1 MFFQQVLMKV
11 EGECMELKQG
21 HVLAVDDNEDI
32 LFALKLL
39 LKPKVESFHTATTP
53 CQVPKLMKT
62 HRFDVILLDMSFRNK
77 SGEDPEGF
85 KVLKHILAFDP
96 QAKVIF
102 ITGHSDVEKS
112 VQAIKAGAIDF
123 VAKPWQNDQ
132 LVAKIKQAIDLPFD
146 HTTTHSAHTPSPIK
160 APQKSACRLVYRS
173 ACMRKVAE
181 TIRKVAD
188 TDANV
193 LILGENG
200 TGKQLVAEA
209 IHDHSTRS
217 HQPFVSVDLGALSE
231 SLFEN
236 ELFGHAKGAYT
247 DAKTD
252 QPGRIETASGGTLFL
267 DEIGNLSPHFQ
278 TKLLTVLERR
288 EVTRVGESLIR
299 PVDIRLISATNRPIG
314 EMIQT
319 GQFRQDLL
327 YRINTVEIALPPLRE
342 RLEDIPVLLNFFL
355 RQYSKL
361 YQKIRRR
368 ADKPAIKCLT
378 DYNWPGNVREL
389 QHVVERAVILS
400 DNEVL
405 SRDDLY
411 PKNTPSHQE
420 TLSFDN
426 HNLDTIERKVINQ
439 AIKKHAGNIT
449 KAAVDL
455 GITRTALYRRM
466 KKFHLND

>member
-1 MFFQQVLMKV
+1 MIV
-11 EGECMELKQG
+11 KQG
-21 HVLAVDDNEDI
+21 SILAVDDNEDI

-39 LKPKVESFHTATTP
+39 LKPQVESFHTATTP

-62 HRFDVILLDMSFRNK
+62 HRFDVILLDMSFRDK

-85 KVLKHILAFDP
+85 KVLKHIFSFDP

-102 ITGHSDVEKS
+102 ITGHGDVEKS

-123 VAKPWQNDQ
+123 VTKPWQNER
-132 LVAKIKQAIDLPFD
+132 LIEKVKQAIQLPTNGITRPVPAKN
-146 HTTTHSAHTPSPIK
+146 HSPKTT
-160 APQKSACRLVYRS
+160 CRLVYRS

-181 TIRKVAD
+181 DIRKVAG

-209 IHDHSTRS
+209 IHDHSKRCD
-217 HQPFVSVDLGALSE
+217 QPFVSVDLGSLSE

-288 EVTRVGESLIR
+288 EVTRLGESISR
-299 PVDIRLISATNRPIG
+299 PVDIRLISATNRPIT
-314 EMIQT
+314 EMIQN
-319 GQFRQDLL
+319 GQFREDLL
-327 YRINTVEIALPPLRE
+327 YRINTVEITIPPLRE
-342 RLEDIPVLLNFFL
+342 RTEDIPVLLDFFL

-368 ADKPAIKCLT
+368 ADKPAVKYLT
-378 DYNWPGNVREL
+378 RYSWPGNVREL

-400 DNEVL
+400 DNEIL

-411 PKNTPSHQE
+411 PENNPLQQE
-420 TLSFDN
+420 TISTDS

-439 AIKKHAGNIT
+439 AMQKHSGNIT
-449 KAAVDL
+449 QAAIDL

-466 KKFHLND
+466 KKFGLND

>member
-1 MFFQQVLMKV
+1 
-11 EGECMELKQG
+11 MELKLG

-53 CQVPKLMKT
+53 CQVPKLMKA
-62 HRFDVILLDMSFRNK
+62 HRFDVILLDMSFQNK
-77 SGEDPEGF
+77 SGEEPEGF
-85 KVLKHILAFDP
+85 KVLRHILAFDP

-102 ITGHSDVEKS
+102 ITGHNDVEKS

-123 VAKPWQNDQ
+123 VAKPWQNEQ
-132 LVAKIKQAIDLPFD
+132 LIDKITQAIQLPANGL
-146 HTTTHSAHTPSPIK
+146 TRPVPVENHSP
-160 APQKSACRLVYRS
+160 KSTCRLVYRS
-173 ACMRKVAE
+173 DCMRKVAE
-181 TIRKVAD
+181 SIRKVAD

-209 IHDHSTRS
+209 IHDYSRR
-217 HQPFVSVDLGALSE
+217 QAKPFVSVDLGALTE

-252 QPGRIETASGGTLFL
+252 RPGRIEAASGGTLFL

-288 EVTRVGESLIR
+288 EVTRVGESQIR
-299 PVDIRLISATNRPIG
+299 PIDIRLISATNMPIG
-314 EMIQT
+314 EMIQS

-327 YRINTVEIALPPLRE
+327 YRINTVEITIPPLRE
-342 RLEDIPVLLNFFL
+342 RTEDIPVLLNFFL

-368 ADKPAIKCLT
+368 ADKPAVKYLT
-378 DYNWPGNVREL
+378 NYSWPGNVREL

-400 DNEVL
+400 DNEIL

-411 PKNTPSHQE
+411 PKKNPLQQE
-420 TLSFDN
+420 TISADS
-426 HNLDTIERKVINQ
+426 HNLDAIERKVIHQ
-439 AIKKHAGNIT
+439 AIQNHSGNIT
-449 KAAVDL
+449 HAANDL

-466 KKFHLND
+466 KKFDLKD

>member
-1 MFFQQVLMKV
+1 MVV
-11 EGECMELKQG
+11 KQG
-21 HVLAVDDNEDI
+21 SILAVDDNEDI

-39 LKPKVESFHTATTP
+39 LKPQVESFYTATSP
-53 CQVPKLMKT
+53 CQIPKLMKT
-62 HRFDVILLDMSFRNK
+62 YRFDVVLLDMSFRDK
-77 SGEDPEGF
+77 SGEDPVGF
-85 KVLKHILAFDP
+85 KVLKHILSFDP
-96 QAKVIF
+96 HAKVIF
-102 ITGHSDVEKS
+102 ITGNGDVEKS

-123 VAKPWQNDQ
+123 VTKPWQNEQ
-132 LVAKIKQAIDLPFD
+132 LIEKVKQAIQLP
-146 HTTTHSAHTPSPIK
+146 SNNITPNTPPPITS
-160 APQKSACRLVYRS
+160 QKSTCRLVYRS

-181 TIRKVAD
+181 DIRKVAP
-188 TDANV
+188 TEANV

-209 IHDHSTRS
+209 IHDHSPRKDKA
-217 HQPFVSVDLGALSE
+217 FVTVDLGSLTE

-252 QPGRIETASGGTLFL
+252 KPGRIETASGGSLFL

-288 EVTRVGESLIR
+288 EVTRVGESIIR
-299 PVDIRLISATNRPIG
+299 PVDIRLISATNMPIG
-314 EMIQT
+314 EMIQN

-342 RLEDIPVLLNFFL
+342 RPEDIPVLLNFFM

-361 YQKIRRR
+361 YQKVRKR
-368 ADKPAIKCLT
+368 ADKRAVRCLT

-389 QHVVERAVILS
+389 RHVVERAVILS
-400 DNEVL
+400 DNEIL

-411 PKNTPSHQE
+411 PKNDSSHKKDFPLD
-420 TLSFDN
+420 T

-439 AIKKHAGNIT
+439 AIQNHSGNIT
-449 KAAVDL
+449 KAANDL
-455 GITRTALYRRM
+455 GITRMALYRRM
-466 KKFHLND
+466 KKFGLND

>member
-1 MFFQQVLMKV
+1 
-11 EGECMELKQG
+11 MELKQG

-39 LKPKVESFHTATTP
+39 LKPKVASFHTATTP

-62 HRFDVILLDMSFRNK
+62 HRFDVILLDMSFQNK
-77 SGEDPEGF
+77 TGEDPEGF
-85 KVLKHILAFDP
+85 KVLKHILAYDP

-102 ITGHSDVEKS
+102 ITGHNDVEKS

-123 VAKPWQNDQ
+123 VAKPWQNEQ
-132 LVAKIKQAIDLPFD
+132 LVEKIQQAIQLSAKDLTPP
-146 HTTTHSAHTPSPIK
+146 TPMANHTPK
-160 APQKSACRLVYRS
+160 TTCRLVYRS
-173 ACMRKVAE
+173 DCMRQVAE
-181 TIRKVAD
+181 SIRKVAG

-209 IHDHSTRS
+209 IHDFSQR
-217 HQPFVSVDLGALSE
+217 QGKPFVSVDLGALTE

-252 QPGRIETASGGTLFL
+252 RPGRIEAASGGTLFL

-299 PVDIRLISATNRPIG
+299 PIDIRLLSATNMPIR
-314 EMIQT
+314 EKIHS
-319 GQFRQDLL
+319 GQFREDLL
-327 YRINTVEIALPPLRE
+327 YRINTVEITIPPLRE
-342 RLEDIPVLLNFFL
+342 RREDIPVLLNFFL
-355 RQYSKL
+355 HQYSKR
-361 YQKIRRR
+361 YQKVRRR
-368 ADKPAIKCLT
+368 ADKPAVKCLT
-378 DYNWPGNVREL
+378 DYSWPGNVREL

-400 DNEVL
+400 DNEIL

-411 PKNTPSHQE
+411 PKSNPLQE
-420 TLSFDN
+420 TSNNTDH
-426 HNLDTIERKVINQ
+426 HNLDAIERKVIQQVIQN
-439 AIKKHAGNIT
+439 HSGNIT
-449 KAAVDL
+449 QAANDL

-466 KKFHLND
+466 KKFDLKD